1 MRLRRHSLID
11 RNNQK
16 GVEMNTK
23 AKALVAS
30 AIVIALAL
38 ATVSGVTYSW
48 FSDSEESTINIT
60 TGKVDIELENITVK
74 KYTDGVE
81 GEFLSGTE
89 THEVK
94 NGSIIM
100 KLDNICPGDK
110 VVLSFYIKDNST
122 ITCKYRYSLLAD
134 DYNGLFKGLNISAVY
149 DSVTL
154 TQAGY
159 TDWKD
164 YVSGTGTISVEL
176 PTSAGNEYQAKN
188 VVLNFGIEAY
198 QSNADIV
205 TSGNA
210 LSIKTLDDLKFFAYS
225 VNNGN
230 DYSGETVSLVADI
243 DMKNE
248 PWTPIGPNA
257 DASNKFKGTFDGQN
271 HTISNLKI
279 DTASEHKYQATG
291 FFGALN
297 GKVMNLKFDNANVSG
312 FSEAG
317 SSGSTTNGI
326 AVVAGSIYNSGTIS
340 NVEVKNAIVS
350 GNRYVGTI
358 SGYVYGNIE
367 NCQVSG
373 ITLTATPNLYNGEY
387 DNGDKVGG
395 IVGYLANETT
405 NTITD
410 CSISNATISGFR
422 NIGGITG
429 YDNGG
434 NKVTGCTIGD
444 NVKVIQKSTN
454 AYIRIIDDSVIG
466 DIAGNGV
473 NEPGNEGE
481 ATIKMSFKFTI
492 VMQDGLKYCDGD
504 RSFIEIGDAK
514 GLAFIM
520 NNFDAFNNKLVSDKG
535 VQSTDV
541 TYLYRWQ
548 IKLTDDLDFNKVQM
562 ESLPFRYGSLDGQNH
577 TIRNAN
583 IVDNTVEDKKCVG
596 LFKTIGKVSN
606 LTIDH
611 ITVSSSVNNAMI
623 GTVAGYTASEWNN
636 VHVKDFK
643 VESTGSG
650 AYIGGLLGDSYGSK
664 TNCSASEGKIIGGKN
679 VGGFTGFIGAEKY
692 TITLEKCTVNHVE
705 IDANE
710 RTTTIGSFAGRIN
723 NINST
728 ITLTDCT
735 VNSVT
740 GANVPSDKIY
750 GDVPNGSI
758 IIDGESK
765 S

>member
-1 MRLRRHSLID
+1 
-11 RNNQK
+11 
-16 GVEMNTK
+16 MNTK

-81 GEFLSGTE
+81 GEPLSGTE

-100 KLDNICPGDK
+100 KLGNICPGDK
-110 VVLSFYIKDNST
+110 VVLSFNIKDDST

-134 DYNGLFKGLNISAVY
+134 DYNGLFKGLNIDATY
-149 DSVTL
+149 ENATL

-164 YVSGTGTISVEL
+164 GVSKTGTISVEL
-176 PTSAGNEYQAKN
+176 PTSAGNEYQSKS
-188 VVLNFGIEAY
+188 VILKFGIEAY
-198 QSNADIV
+198 QANADII
-205 TSGNA
+205 TSEDA
-210 LSIKTLDDLKFFAYS
+210 LTIQTPDDLKYFAYS

-230 DYSGETVSLVADI
+230 DYSGKTVALAADI
-243 DMKNE
+243 DLKNE
-248 PWTPIGPNA
+248 LWTPIGPNS
-257 DASNKFKGTFDGQN
+257 DAGNKFRGTFDGQG
-271 HTISNLKI
+271 HTISNLTI

-297 GKVMNLKFDNANVSG
+297 GKVMNLKFDGAKISG
-312 FSEAG
+312 FSEGNADG
-317 SSGSTTNGI
+317 NTSNGI

-340 NVEVKNAIVS
+340 SVEVKNASVS

-358 SGYVYGNIE
+358 SGYVYGNVE
-367 NCQVSG
+367 NCTVSKV
-373 ITLTATPNLYNGEY
+373 TLCATPNEFKGAY

-395 IVGYLANETT
+395 IVGYLANES
-405 NTITD
+405 NDTITGCKVSD
-410 CSISNATISGFR
+410 ATISGFR

-454 AYIRIIDDSVIG
+454 AYIRLIDETVIGSIVGNNVDEDDSNTG
-466 DIAGNGV
+466 S
-473 NEPGNEGE
+473 

-492 VMQDGLKYCDGD
+492 VMQDGLKYCDGSK
-504 RSFIEIGDAK
+504 SFIEIGNAE

-520 NNFDAFNNKLVSDKG
+520 NNFDAFNDKLVSDG
-535 VQSTDV
+535 IAQSTGV

-548 IKLTDDLDFNKVQM
+548 IKLTDDLDFNNVQM

-577 TIRNAN
+577 TIKNVN
-583 IVDNTVEDKKCVG
+583 IVDNTVESKKCVG

-611 ITVSSSVNNAMI
+611 IRVSSSVNDAMI
-623 GTVAGYTASEWNN
+623 GTVAGYTASEWKN
-636 VHVKDFK
+636 VHVKDFEVK
-643 VESTGSG
+643 STGSG
-650 AYIGGLLGDSYGSK
+650 AYAGGLLGDSYGSK
-664 TNCSASEGKIIGGKN
+664 TDCSVSDGKIIGGKN
-679 VGGFTGFIGAEKY
+679 VGGFTGFVGAEKE
-692 TITLEKCTVNHVE
+692 TITLEKCTVDDVE
-705 IDANE
+705 INADE
-710 RTTTIGSFAGRIN
+710 RSTTIGSFAGRIN

-728 ITLTDCT
+728 ITLSDCT
-735 VNSVT
+735 VNAVT

-750 GDVPNGSI
+750 GDIPNGPVT
-758 IIDGESK
+758 IDGVTK
-765 S
+765 P

>member
-1 MRLRRHSLID
+1 
-11 RNNQK
+11 
-16 GVEMNTK
+16 MNTK

-81 GEFLSGTE
+81 GELLSGTE

-100 KLDNICPGDK
+100 KLGNICPGDK
-110 VVLSFYIKDNST
+110 VVLSFNIKDDST

-134 DYNGLFKGLNISAVY
+134 DYNGLFKELNIDATY
-149 DSVTL
+149 ENATL

-164 YVSGTGTISVEL
+164 EVSETGTISVEL
-176 PTSAGNEYQAKN
+176 PTSAGNEYQSKS
-188 VVLNFGIEAY
+188 VILKFGIEAY
-198 QSNADIV
+198 QANADII
-205 TSGNA
+205 TSEDA
-210 LSIKTLDDLKFFAYS
+210 LTIQTLDDLKYFAYS

-230 DYSGETVSLVADI
+230 DYSGKTVALAADI
-243 DMKNE
+243 DLKNE
-248 PWTPIGPNA
+248 LWTPIGPNS
-257 DASNKFKGTFDGQN
+257 DAGNKFRGTFDGQN

-297 GKVMNLKFDNANVSG
+297 GKVMNLKFDGAVISG
-312 FSEAG
+312 FSEGNADG
-317 SSGSTTNGI
+317 NTSNGI

-340 NVEVKNAIVS
+340 GVEVKNASVS

-358 SGYVYGNIE
+358 SGYVYGNVE
-367 NCQVSG
+367 NCTVSKV
-373 ITLTATPNLYNGEY
+373 TLCATPNEFKGAY

-395 IVGYLANETT
+395 IVGYLANES
-405 NTITD
+405 NDTITGCKVSD
-410 CSISNATISGFR
+410 ATISGFR

-454 AYIRIIDDSVIG
+454 AYIRLIDETVIGSIVGNNVDEDDSN
-466 DIAGNGV
+466 AGN
-473 NEPGNEGE
+473 

-492 VMQDGLKYCDGD
+492 VMQDGLKYCDGSK
-504 RSFIEIGDAK
+504 SFIEIGDAE

-520 NNFDAFNNKLVSDKG
+520 NNYDGIKNKIVSDG
-535 VQSTDV
+535 MAQNTIV
-541 TYLYRWQ
+541 TYLYKWQ
-548 IKLTDDLDFNKVQM
+548 IKLTDDIDFKNIVMK
-562 ESLPFRYGSLDGQNH
+562 SLPFRYGSLDGQNH
-577 TIRNAN
+577 TIKNVN
-583 IVDNTVEDKKCVG
+583 IVDNTVESRKCVG
-596 LFKTIGKVSN
+596 LFKVFDDKTVCN
-606 LTIDH
+606 LKIDH
-611 ITVSSSVNNAMI
+611 IRVSSSVDNAMI
-623 GTVAGYTASEWNN
+623 GTVAGYATSEWNN
-636 VHVKDFK
+636 VHVNDFEVK
-643 VESTGSG
+643 STGTG
-650 AYIGGLLGDSYGSK
+650 AYTGGLLGNSYGSK
-664 TNCSASEGKIIGGKN
+664 TNCSVSDGKVIGGKR
-679 VGGFTGFIGAEKY
+679 VGGFAGFVGAENV
-692 TITLEKCTVNHVE
+692 TIALEKCTVNNVE
-705 IDANE
+705 IDADE
-710 RTTTIGSFAGRIN
+710 DTTTIGSFAGKIN

-735 VNSVT
+735 VNNVT
-740 GANVPSDKIY
+740 GANVPGDKIY
-750 GDVPNGSI
+750 GDIPNGPVTI
-758 IIDGESK
+758 NGVNKTE
-765 S
+765 